1 VSEPD
6 YDPRAFIERGL
17 VVLPD
22 GAANHPPAVSFV
34 TALEKS
40 LASLSKKAAEAKM
53 SNVITFVAR
62 GFGYLVVG
70 AVLLGILAAL
80 LGALAAIVAAYVIS

>member
-1 VSEPD
+1 
-6 YDPRAFIERGL
+6 
-17 VVLPD
+17 
-22 GAANHPPAVSFV
+22 
-34 TALEKS
+34 
-40 LASLSKKAAEAKM
+40 M